1 MTSTRH
7 VRGWTFLGFLC
18 LTLLVAVGFGC
29 DQTCSTS
36 CDLDVPPIVF
46 PGAQV
51 STDSLVAYVTF
62 QVDPRGIPTTCDCL
76 FGTTVA
82 VADTAEATNI
92 EASWGPR
99 AVTVSFPLAQRDTT
113 FYYACR
119 AYNRVG
125 VSVTPVD
132 SFAFT
137 PPNVLPLTTLSYTPE
152 DGPDTGTL
160 RVRMNW
166 FGWDPDGWI
175 DHFETRTVVDGDSS
189 DWHVTVNTDSIFIL
203 TFDFDDYWRFS
214 VRSVD
219 NVGGIDPTPESIT
232 LFPRVSSAQGSVE
245 ERVLDWRSER
255 PN

>member
-1 MTSTRH
+1 MSSTRH
-7 VRGWTFLGFLC
+7 TGGGICLGFVC
-18 LTLLVAVGFGC
+18 LALVAVVGTGC
-29 DQTCSTS
+29 DQTCSTA
-36 CDLDVPPIVF
+36 CDLEEPPVVF
-46 PGAQV
+46 PGTTV
-51 STDSLVAYVTF
+51 STDSLTAYIAF

-76 FGTTVA
+76 YGTTAA
-82 VADTAEATNI
+82 VVDTAAATEV

-99 AVTVSFPLAQRDTT
+99 AVTVSFSLDQRDTT
-113 FYYACR
+113 FYYLCR
-119 AYNRVG
+119 AYNRAG
-125 VSVTPVD
+125 MSVTSVD
-132 SFAFT
+132 SFTYA

-152 DGPDTGTL
+152 EGPEPGTL

-219 NVGGIDPTPESIT
+219 NMGGIDPTPESIT
-232 LFPRVSSAQGSVE
+232 LFPRVSSAQDSVE
-245 ERVLDWRSER
+245 EWVLDWRSER